1 MKAELEVTEEVSK
14 GRRVLLPLSIETL
27 AAVYNSERQLIG
39 SATIEGLSVELHLD
53 RNQPEALN
61 LEVQPERLKA
71 TVKVSLVV
79 GGGGDGSD
87 LRASIV
93 LEAI

>member
-1 MKAELEVTEEVSK
+1 MADLEVNEEVSK
-14 GRRVLLPLSIETL
+14 SRKVVLPLSVETL
-27 AAVYNSERQLIG
+27 AKVFNGEGQLIG

-71 TVKVSLVV
+71 TVGVSFLERFDAGPDMRV
-79 GGGGDGSD
+79 
-87 LRASIV
+87 SIV
-93 LEAI
+93 LESI